1 MPRKPRIHFPGA
13 VYHVMLRGNAGQDI
27 FIDDE
32 DRTQLSLLMQQCVER
47 FNCRIHAFCLMSNHV
62 HLAIQV
68 GTIPLSRFMQSLNL
82 QFTRHYNRKQ
92 GVTGHLFQGRYKAIL
107 VSADDYLLEL
117 VRYIHLNPVRIALVD
132 NPEDYRWSS
141 HKAYCGQASLPWLT
155 TDWVFTFF
163 AETGEA
169 AVSRFRNFVMDGIG
183 EGYRKE
189 FHKGNQEGRLLGDDD
204 FADEAMRKSGQSRM
218 RQVSLE
224 EIMEV
229 VCDSYSIPCTDLGR
243 PGKDRVLAE
252 ARAVVACLI
261 RDSEHLSVTEFG
273 RLVGRDVSSLC
284 QGITRLLKRA
294 ESDAELKDKMQ
305 QAQLR
310 LEYP

>member
-1 MPRKPRIHFPGA
+1 M
-13 VYHVMLRGNAGQDI
+13 
-27 FIDDE
+27 
-32 DRTQLSLLMQQCVER
+32 
-47 FNCRIHAFCLMSNHV
+47 
-62 HLAIQV
+62 
-68 GTIPLSRFMQSLNL
+68 
-82 QFTRHYNRKQ
+82 
-92 GVTGHLFQGRYKAIL
+92 
-107 VSADDYLLEL
+107 SADDYLLEL

-141 HKAYCGQASLPWLT
+141 HNAYCSKASLPWLT

-169 AVSRFRNFVMDGIG
+169 AVSRFRNFVMDGIS

-218 RQVSLE
+218 RQVRIE
-224 EIMEV
+224 EIMELV
-229 VCDSYSIPCTDLGR
+229 SDIYSISCTDLGR
-243 PGKDRVLAE
+243 AGKDRVFAE
-252 ARAVVACLI
+252 ARAVAAWLI

-284 QGITRLLKRA
+284 QGINRLLKRA
-294 ESDAELKDKMQ
+294 ESDVELKGKMQ

-310 LEYP
+310 LGYP